1 MSFASVTSVTV
12 AAAGRVDEP
21 LWPGWA
27 RRSCP
32 RNGVAQPP
40 LSEHAGSVT
49 REQVFH
55 FGSPLVWVDGT
66 AFDKFGQ

>member
-1 MSFASVTSVTV
+1 VPNS
-12 AAAGRVDEP
+12 R
-21 LWPGWA
+21 WPVGLSSPGVS
-27 RRSCP
+27 RS
-32 RNGVAQPP
+32 RDGVAQPP

>member
-1 MSFASVTSVTV
+1 MSFASVTSVTA
-12 AAAGRVDEP
+12 AAAGWVDEP
-21 LWPGWA
+21 PWPGWA
-27 RRSCP
+27 RRSCL

-55 FGSPLVWVDGT
+55 FGLPLVWVDGT
-66 AFDKFGQ
+66 AFDNFGQ